1 MSVAWCSVETDLA
14 SPMVTTTDGSSNA
27 VVWDADNKLVGY
39 DGDTGME
46 IVNGAMATMATGIEA
61 WNTPI
66 AAGKGRIAI
75 GVTGL
80 LYLFSAP

>member
-1 MSVAWCSVETDLA
+1 
-14 SPMVTTTDGSSNA
+14 VTTTDGTSNA
-27 VVWDADNKLVGY
+27 VVWDANNKLLGY

-46 IVNGAMATMATGIEA
+46 IVNGAMATMGTAIEA

-75 GVTGL
+75 GVKGQ
-80 LYLFSAP
+80 LYVFTAP